1 MCYAPPGNSQTWW
14 TEAHAAWAEA
24 YALILI
30 LAVDSVLAYFAL
42 RERREARKES
52 AEERQARQEERW
64 QRSELQLERQR
75 ADENKMRNDVTCL
88 GVREFRIDLN
98 EEQTFAELWRLT
110 NKQAGF
116 AVELEM
122 HDQLPQYLLRKCE
135 AHSREIAMSTSMRP
149 VNPQVLVFKF
159 PNSDPYPGYGP

>member
-1 MCYAPPGNSQTWW
+1 MKEHRGLPFSSGRGMCYAPPGNSQTWW
-14 TEAHAAWAEA
+14 TEAHAAWDEA

-75 ADENKMRNDVTCL
+75 ADENKMRNDVTC
-88 GVREFRIDLN
+88 RAASIHR
-98 EEQTFAELWRLT
+98 
-110 NKQAGF
+110 
-116 AVELEM
+116 
-122 HDQLPQYLLRKCE
+122 LLRINSAFE
-135 AHSREIAMSTSMRP
+135 MASEMAHSRAGQGLVPTSFSFLAAGIVVANRIAYFRCSSI
-149 VNPQVLVFKF
+149 
-159 PNSDPYPGYGP
+159 

>member
-1 MCYAPPGNSQTWW
+1 MKEHRGLPSSSGRGMCYAPPGNSQTWW

-52 AEERQARQEERW
+52 AEERQARQEER
-64 QRSELQLERQR
+64 
-75 ADENKMRNDVTCL
+75 CL